1 MEWLDAVQNGV
12 QGRRL
17 ELGDMED
24 GVNRV
29 HSIRK
34 AKCKGVGSHLS
45 DDEEGSKVLLRKFLG
60 QTY

>member
-1 MEWLDAVQNGV
+1 MDAVQNGV

-34 AKCKGVGSHLS
+34 AEYKGVGSRLS
-45 DDEEGSKVLLRKFLG
+45 DDGEGSKVLLREFLG
-60 QTY
+60 QTC